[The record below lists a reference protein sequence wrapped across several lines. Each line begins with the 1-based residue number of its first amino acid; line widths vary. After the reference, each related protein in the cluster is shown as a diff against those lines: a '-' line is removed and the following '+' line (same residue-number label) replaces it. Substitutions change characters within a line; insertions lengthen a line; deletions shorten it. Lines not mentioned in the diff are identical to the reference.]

1 MRIRFITRNLRLLF
15 LFVSAIPM
23 LVQAQVDLTI
33 THQSGANNIYVFI
46 SRSGGDVDQIK
57 YSITYEDGVGNESN
71 ATYVEGGNG
80 ILMDKRPATLTVRA
94 LWMGSDVG
102 SAEAIYFG
110 FAGNT
115 NISIPFQTTYQA
127 PNIVPAFPFSATV
140 TYSSNWGAQS
150 ANKINSSTG
159 EISIWEVVTE
169 TYSATFA
176 KQATP
181 TGSGVTILNDPSNG
195 SYDLGEFTLTVTQK
209 PLTEDMISISPACIT
224 YDGGTHTPWVDVKS
238 GIYSFNKNY
247 DYTVSHA
254 NDIKN
259 VGNYPVTVTATANG
273 KLSGGPITKTFS
285 ITARS
290 INDAKVTL
298 GYTTA
303 QYTGSELKPSVSVAL
318 PSPKGGYDP
327 PLDASNYKVTY
338 ENSTNVGTAT
348 VTVKGK
354 GNYTGSA
361 STTFTITARSLGNAT
376 FGTISE
382 QTYTGSAITPEPTVT
397 WIPATGGPGTQL
409 VKGTDFDFS
418 YTNNVNVPA
427 TPNAPPTITI
437 TGKGNYTGS
446 KSKTFTIVKATP
458 VVTAPTAKSL
468 TYNGA
473 AQALVNAGST
483 TLGTLQY
490 SLDDRTYGTNVPTS
504 TGVGSYTVY
513 YRVVGD
519 GNINDVA
526 AQSITVTISK
536 AAGSL
541 SYATTSI
548 SKTFGNAAFTNPLTL
563 TGDGTVRY
571 STSNASV
578 ASVNAT
584 TGEVTIAGSGSAT
597 ITATVTD
604 GTNYTYATKT
614 ASYTITVGTNV
625 MNVTATGYTGT
636 YDGQSHGI
644 TVTAPDGA
652 TVKYGTTAGSY
663 TLTTSPTYTAA
674 GSYTVY
680 YQVSKANYTTVT
692 GSQTVV
698 ISKAAGSLS
707 YAATS
712 ISKTFGNAAFTNPLT
727 LTGDGTVRYS
737 TSNASVASVN
747 ATTGEVTI
755 AGSGSA
761 TITATVTDGT
771 NYTYATKTA
780 SYTITVG
787 TNVMNVTATGYTGTY
802 DGQSHGITVTAPDGA
817 TVKYGTT
824 AGSYTLTTSPTYTAA
839 GSYTVYYQVSKAN
852 YTTVTGSQTVVISKA
867 AGSLSYAA
875 TSISKT
881 FGNAAFTNPLTLTGD
896 GTVRY
901 STSNA
906 SVASVNATTG
916 EVTIAGSGSATIT
929 ATVTDG
935 TNYTYATKTASYT
948 ITVGTNVMNVIAT
961 GYTGTYD
968 GQAHGITVTAPDGA
982 TVKYGETAG
991 NYNLSAS
998 PTYINVGTYTV
1009 YYQVTKTGYTTV
1021 TGSAVVTISKA
1032 QATVRYDLYEF
1043 TAKIGEPFNRPYVTL
1058 DPQGLKLSYWSS
1070 DNDVAIVDAQT
1081 GEVTLIAPGRVNIYA
1096 EFAGDENYNRASDY
1110 YILTVLQRDIE
1121 PIDED
1126 VTIVWKDEDFIITDA
1141 DGKPVEKKLK
1151 NTVIYDILF
1160 TLDITGDPSESDGYD
1175 ETDDCVVLN
1184 YPMSNR
1190 DVDNIIF
1197 RQLEP
1202 GTEAYADE
1210 YTGLTFKVSA
1220 GKGYVIIDSKTDGE
1234 YQMMAKIGNLSPIA
1248 FNHTDREKDSVF
1260 YECSSPTWV
1269 YVYNGGKVSNARMDA
1284 NHRAKKQKGHVMIY
1298 SITRSSSVGDGIE
1311 RINMDALEESDRWY
1325 DLQGNRINRPTKK
1338 GIYILRGQKVI
1349 VK

>member
-571 STSNASV
+571 ST
-578 ASVNAT
+578 
-584 TGEVTIAGSGSAT
+584 
-597 ITATVTD
+597 
-604 GTNYTYATKT
+604 
-614 ASYTITVGTNV
+614 
-625 MNVTATGYTGT
+625 
-636 YDGQSHGI
+636 
-644 TVTAPDGA
+644 
-652 TVKYGTTAGSY
+652 
-663 TLTTSPTYTAA
+663 
-674 GSYTVY
+674 
-680 YQVSKANYTTVT
+680 
-692 GSQTVV
+692 
-698 ISKAAGSLS
+698 
-707 YAATS
+707 
-712 ISKTFGNAAFTNPLT
+712 
-727 LTGDGTVRYS
+727 
-737 TSNASVASVN
+737 
-747 ATTGEVTI
+747 
-755 AGSGSA
+755 
-761 TITATVTDGT
+761 
-771 NYTYATKTA
+771 
-780 SYTITVG
+780 
-787 TNVMNVTATGYTGTY
+787 
-802 DGQSHGITVTAPDGA
+802 
-817 TVKYGTT
+817 
-824 AGSYTLTTSPTYTAA
+824 
-839 GSYTVYYQVSKAN
+839 
-852 YTTVTGSQTVVISKA
+852 
-867 AGSLSYAA
+867 
-875 TSISKT
+875 
-881 FGNAAFTNPLTLTGD
+881 
-896 GTVRY
+896 
-901 STSNA
+901 TSNA

>member
-578 ASVNAT
+578 AAVNAT

-727 LTGDGTVRYS
+727 LTGDGS
-737 TSNASVASVN
+737 
-747 ATTGEVTI
+747 
-755 AGSGSA
+755 
-761 TITATVTDGT
+761 
-771 NYTYATKTA
+771 
-780 SYTITVG
+780 
-787 TNVMNVTATGYTGTY
+787 
-802 DGQSHGITVTAPDGA
+802 
-817 TVKYGTT
+817 
-824 AGSYTLTTSPTYTAA
+824 
-839 GSYTVYYQVSKAN
+839 
-852 YTTVTGSQTVVISKA
+852 
-867 AGSLSYAA
+867 
-875 TSISKT
+875 
-881 FGNAAFTNPLTLTGD
+881 
-896 GTVRY
+896 VRY

>member
-1 MRIRFITRNLRLLF
+1 MIRRFITRNQRLLLLF
-15 LFVSAIPM
+15 LCTMPM
-23 LVQAQVDLTI
+23 LAQAAYLTI
-33 THQSGANNIYVFI
+33 YDY
-46 SRSGGDVDQIK
+46 GGGGMKLNVVIDVTGDCDQII
-57 YSITYEDGVGNESN
+57 YSIDYEDDLYADVTN
-71 ATYVEGGNG
+71 AIYSETVQGYGYRMGFE
-80 ILMDKRPATLTVRA
+80 MECSPATVTA
-94 LWMGSDVG
+94 IAMWNGQETG
-102 SAEAIYFG
+102 SAVAKYYG
-110 FAGNT
+110 FAEE
-115 NISIPFQTTYQA
+115 SIITTYPTSIQA
-127 PNIVPAFPFSATV
+127 PNIIPALPSGATIK
-140 TYSSNWGAQS
+140 Y
-150 ANKINSSTG
+150 ANATTTTAPKNTIGETTG
-159 EISIWEVVTE
+159 V
-169 TYSATFA
+169 
-176 KQATP
+176 
-181 TGSGVTILNDPSNG
+181 
-195 SYDLGEFTLTVTQK
+195 
-209 PLTEDMISISPACIT
+209 ISISDIGQDLFCAYVQFSASAGAGPDIQVLNGSTQNGYYIGPFSLTVSKKTLTEGMISLSPASIT
-224 YDGGTHTPWVDVKS
+224 YDGSTHTPWVEVKD
-238 GIYSFNKNY
+238 GIYSFNKDY

-254 NDIKN
+254 SDIKDK
-259 VGNYPVTVTATANG
+259 GDYPVTITATANG
-273 KLSGGPITKTFS
+273 KLSGGPFTKTFS
-285 ITARS
+285 IIARS

-338 ENSTNVGTAT
+338 ENATNVGTAT

-361 STTFTITARSLGNAT
+361 SATFTITARSLGDAT

-382 QTYTGSAITPEPTVT
+382 QIYTGSAITPEPTVT

-541 SYATTSI
+541 SYA
-548 SKTFGNAAFTNPLTL
+548 
-563 TGDGTVRY
+563 
-571 STSNASV
+571 
-578 ASVNAT
+578 
-584 TGEVTIAGSGSAT
+584 
-597 ITATVTD
+597 
-604 GTNYTYATKT
+604 
-614 ASYTITVGTNV
+614 
-625 MNVTATGYTGT
+625 
-636 YDGQSHGI
+636 
-644 TVTAPDGA
+644 
-652 TVKYGTTAGSY
+652 
-663 TLTTSPTYTAA
+663 
-674 GSYTVY
+674 
-680 YQVSKANYTTVT
+680 
-692 GSQTVV
+692 
-698 ISKAAGSLS
+698 
-707 YAATS
+707 ATS

-824 AGSYTLTTSPTYTAA
+824 AGSYTLTASPTYTAA

-867 AGSLSYAA
+867 AGSLSYAT
-875 TSISKT
+875 TSLSKT
-881 FGNAAFTNPLTLTGD
+881 FGNAAFTNPLTMTGD
-896 GTVRY
+896 GTVKY
-901 STSNA
+901 SSSNA

-948 ITVGTNVMNVIAT
+948 ITVGTNVMNVTAT

-1160 TLDITGDPSESDGYD
+1160 SLDITGDPSESDGYD
-1175 ETDDCVVLN
+1175 ETADCVVLN

-1210 YTGLTFKVSA
+1210 YTGLTFKVPA

-1234 YQMMAKIGNLSPIA
+1234 YQMMVKIGNLSPIA

-1311 RINMDALEESDRWY
+1311 RINMDAFEESDRWY

>member
-46 SRSGGDVDQIK
+46 SRSGGGVDQIK

-578 ASVNAT
+578 AA
-584 TGEVTIAGSGSAT
+584 
-597 ITATVTD
+597 
-604 GTNYTYATKT
+604 
-614 ASYTITVGTNV
+614 
-625 MNVTATGYTGT
+625 
-636 YDGQSHGI
+636 
-644 TVTAPDGA
+644 
-652 TVKYGTTAGSY
+652 
-663 TLTTSPTYTAA
+663 
-674 GSYTVY
+674 
-680 YQVSKANYTTVT
+680 
-692 GSQTVV
+692 
-698 ISKAAGSLS
+698 
-707 YAATS
+707 
-712 ISKTFGNAAFTNPLT
+712 
-727 LTGDGTVRYS
+727 
-737 TSNASVASVN
+737 VN

>member
-181 TGSGVTILNDPSNG
+181 TGSGVTILNDQYSSNG

-209 PLTEDMISISPACIT
+209 PLTEDMISISPASIT

-338 ENSTNVGTAT
+338 ENATNVGTAT

-409 VKGTDFDFS
+409 VKGTDFVFS

-541 SYATTSI
+541 SYAATSI

-563 TGDGTVRY
+563 TGDGSVRY

-578 ASVNAT
+578 AAVNAT

-652 TVKYGTTAGSY
+652 TVKYG
-663 TLTTSPTYTAA
+663 
-674 GSYTVY
+674 
-680 YQVSKANYTTVT
+680 
-692 GSQTVV
+692 
-698 ISKAAGSLS
+698 
-707 YAATS
+707 
-712 ISKTFGNAAFTNPLT
+712 
-727 LTGDGTVRYS
+727 
-737 TSNASVASVN
+737 
-747 ATTGEVTI
+747 
-755 AGSGSA
+755 
-761 TITATVTDGT
+761 
-771 NYTYATKTA
+771 
-780 SYTITVG
+780 
-787 TNVMNVTATGYTGTY
+787 
-802 DGQSHGITVTAPDGA
+802 
-817 TVKYGTT
+817 
-824 AGSYTLTTSPTYTAA
+824 
-839 GSYTVYYQVSKAN
+839 
-852 YTTVTGSQTVVISKA
+852 
-867 AGSLSYAA
+867 
-875 TSISKT
+875 
-881 FGNAAFTNPLTLTGD
+881 
-896 GTVRY
+896 
-901 STSNA
+901 
-906 SVASVNATTG
+906 
-916 EVTIAGSGSATIT
+916 
-929 ATVTDG
+929 
-935 TNYTYATKTASYT
+935 
-948 ITVGTNVMNVIAT
+948 
-961 GYTGTYD
+961 
-968 GQAHGITVTAPDGA
+968 
-982 TVKYGETAG
+982 ETAG

-1032 QATVRYDLYEF
+1032 QATVSYDLYEF

-1096 EFAGDENYNRASDY
+1096 EFAGDENYDRASDY

-1160 TLDITGDPSESDGYD
+1160 SLDITGDPSESDGYD

-1234 YQMMAKIGNLSPIA
+1234 YQMMVKIGNLSPIA

-1311 RINMDALEESDRWY
+1311 RINMDAFEESDRWY

>member
-181 TGSGVTILNDPSNG
+181 TGSGVTILNDQYSSNG

-209 PLTEDMISISPACIT
+209 PLTEDMISISPASIT

-338 ENSTNVGTAT
+338 ENATNVGTAT

-541 SYATTSI
+541 SYATTSL

-578 ASVNAT
+578 AAVNAT

-636 YDGQSHGI
+636 YDGQAHGI

-663 TLTTSPTYTAA
+663 TLTTSPIYTAA

-680 YQVSKANYTTVT
+680 YQVSKANYITVT

-707 YAATS
+707 YAAT
-712 ISKTFGNAAFTNPLT
+712 N
-727 LTGDGTVRYS
+727 
-737 TSNASVASVN
+737 
-747 ATTGEVTI
+747 
-755 AGSGSA
+755 
-761 TITATVTDGT
+761 
-771 NYTYATKTA
+771 
-780 SYTITVG
+780 
-787 TNVMNVTATGYTGTY
+787 
-802 DGQSHGITVTAPDGA
+802 
-817 TVKYGTT
+817 
-824 AGSYTLTTSPTYTAA
+824 
-839 GSYTVYYQVSKAN
+839 
-852 YTTVTGSQTVVISKA
+852 
-867 AGSLSYAA
+867 
-875 TSISKT
+875 ISKT

-1234 YQMMAKIGNLSPIA
+1234 YQMMVKIGNLSPIA

>member
-338 ENSTNVGTAT
+338 ENATNVGTAT

-541 SYATTSI
+541 SYA
-548 SKTFGNAAFTNPLTL
+548 
-563 TGDGTVRY
+563 
-571 STSNASV
+571 
-578 ASVNAT
+578 
-584 TGEVTIAGSGSAT
+584 
-597 ITATVTD
+597 
-604 GTNYTYATKT
+604 
-614 ASYTITVGTNV
+614 
-625 MNVTATGYTGT
+625 
-636 YDGQSHGI
+636 
-644 TVTAPDGA
+644 
-652 TVKYGTTAGSY
+652 
-663 TLTTSPTYTAA
+663 
-674 GSYTVY
+674 
-680 YQVSKANYTTVT
+680 
-692 GSQTVV
+692 
-698 ISKAAGSLS
+698 
-707 YAATS
+707 ATS

-787 TNVMNVTATGYTGTY
+787 TNVMNVT
-802 DGQSHGITVTAPDGA
+802 
-817 TVKYGTT
+817 
-824 AGSYTLTTSPTYTAA
+824 
-839 GSYTVYYQVSKAN
+839 
-852 YTTVTGSQTVVISKA
+852 
-867 AGSLSYAA
+867 
-875 TSISKT
+875 
-881 FGNAAFTNPLTLTGD
+881 
-896 GTVRY
+896 
-901 STSNA
+901 
-906 SVASVNATTG
+906 
-916 EVTIAGSGSATIT
+916 
-929 ATVTDG
+929 
-935 TNYTYATKTASYT
+935 
-948 ITVGTNVMNVIAT
+948 AT

-1160 TLDITGDPSESDGYD
+1160 SLDITGDPSESDGYD

-1210 YTGLTFKVSA
+1210 YTGLTFKVPA

-1234 YQMMAKIGNLSPIA
+1234 YQMMVKIGNLSPIA

-1311 RINMDALEESDRWY
+1311 RINMDAFEESDRWY

>member
-181 TGSGVTILNDPSNG
+181 TGSGVTILNDQYSSNG

-209 PLTEDMISISPACIT
+209 PLTEDMISISPASIT

-338 ENSTNVGTAT
+338 ENATNVGTAT

-541 SYATTSI
+541 SYAATSI

-578 ASVNAT
+578 AAVNAT

-712 ISKTFGNAAFTNPLT
+712 LSKTFGNAAFTNPLT
-727 LTGDGTVRYS
+727 LTGDGTVKYS
-737 TSNASVASVN
+737 SSNASVACDRRH
-747 ATTGEVTI
+747 EL
-755 AGSGSA
+755 
-761 TITATVTDGT
+761 
-771 NYTYATKTA
+771 Y
-780 SYTITVG
+780 
-787 TNVMNVTATGYTGTY
+787 
-802 DGQSHGITVTAPDGA
+802 
-817 TVKYGTT
+817 
-824 AGSYTLTTSPTYTAA
+824 
-839 GSYTVYYQVSKAN
+839 
-852 YTTVTGSQTVVISKA
+852 
-867 AGSLSYAA
+867 
-875 TSISKT
+875 
-881 FGNAAFTNPLTLTGD
+881 
-896 GTVRY
+896 VRH
-901 STSNA
+901 
-906 SVASVNATTG
+906 
-916 EVTIAGSGSATIT
+916 
-929 ATVTDG
+929 
-935 TNYTYATKTASYT
+935 
-948 ITVGTNVMNVIAT
+948 
-961 GYTGTYD
+961 
-968 GQAHGITVTAPDGA
+968 Q
-982 TVKYGETAG
+982 
-991 NYNLSAS
+991 
-998 PTYINVGTYTV
+998 
-1009 YYQVTKTGYTTV
+1009 
-1021 TGSAVVTISKA
+1021 
-1032 QATVRYDLYEF
+1032 
-1043 TAKIGEPFNRPYVTL
+1043 
-1058 DPQGLKLSYWSS
+1058 
-1070 DNDVAIVDAQT
+1070 
-1081 GEVTLIAPGRVNIYA
+1081 
-1096 EFAGDENYNRASDY
+1096 
-1110 YILTVLQRDIE
+1110 
-1121 PIDED
+1121 
-1126 VTIVWKDEDFIITDA
+1126 
-1141 DGKPVEKKLK
+1141 DGKLYHYRRNERH
-1151 NTVIYDILF
+1151 
-1160 TLDITGDPSESDGYD
+1160 E
-1175 ETDDCVVLN
+1175 C
-1184 YPMSNR
+1184 NR
-1190 DVDNIIF
+1190 N
-1197 RQLEP
+1197 RL
-1202 GTEAYADE
+1202 YRH
-1210 YTGLTFKVSA
+1210 L
-1220 GKGYVIIDSKTDGE
+1220 
-1234 YQMMAKIGNLSPIA
+1234 
-1248 FNHTDREKDSVF
+1248 RWSV
-1260 YECSSPTWV
+1260 TWH
-1269 YVYNGGKVSNARMDA
+1269 YCNGS
-1284 NHRAKKQKGHVMIY
+1284 
-1298 SITRSSSVGDGIE
+1298 
-1311 RINMDALEESDRWY
+1311 
-1325 DLQGNRINRPTKK
+1325 
-1338 GIYILRGQKVI
+1338 
-1349 VK
+1349 

>member
-181 TGSGVTILNDPSNG
+181 IGSGVTILNDQYSSNG

-209 PLTEDMISISPACIT
+209 PLTEDMISISPASIT

-338 ENSTNVGTAT
+338 ENATNVGTAT

-563 TGDGTVRY
+563 TGDGTVR
-571 STSNASV
+571 
-578 ASVNAT
+578 
-584 TGEVTIAGSGSAT
+584 
-597 ITATVTD
+597 
-604 GTNYTYATKT
+604 
-614 ASYTITVGTNV
+614 
-625 MNVTATGYTGT
+625 
-636 YDGQSHGI
+636 
-644 TVTAPDGA
+644 
-652 TVKYGTTAGSY
+652 
-663 TLTTSPTYTAA
+663 
-674 GSYTVY
+674 
-680 YQVSKANYTTVT
+680 
-692 GSQTVV
+692 
-698 ISKAAGSLS
+698 
-707 YAATS
+707 
-712 ISKTFGNAAFTNPLT
+712 
-727 LTGDGTVRYS
+727 
-737 TSNASVASVN
+737 
-747 ATTGEVTI
+747 
-755 AGSGSA
+755 
-761 TITATVTDGT
+761 
-771 NYTYATKTA
+771 
-780 SYTITVG
+780 
-787 TNVMNVTATGYTGTY
+787 
-802 DGQSHGITVTAPDGA
+802 
-817 TVKYGTT
+817 
-824 AGSYTLTTSPTYTAA
+824 
-839 GSYTVYYQVSKAN
+839 
-852 YTTVTGSQTVVISKA
+852 
-867 AGSLSYAA
+867 
-875 TSISKT
+875 
-881 FGNAAFTNPLTLTGD
+881 
-896 GTVRY
+896 
-901 STSNA
+901 
-906 SVASVNATTG
+906 
-916 EVTIAGSGSATIT
+916 
-929 ATVTDG
+929 
-935 TNYTYATKTASYT
+935 
-948 ITVGTNVMNVIAT
+948 
-961 GYTGTYD
+961 
-968 GQAHGITVTAPDGA
+968 
-982 TVKYGETAG
+982 
-991 NYNLSAS
+991 
-998 PTYINVGTYTV
+998 
-1009 YYQVTKTGYTTV
+1009 
-1021 TGSAVVTISKA
+1021 
-1032 QATVRYDLYEF
+1032 
-1043 TAKIGEPFNRPYVTL
+1043 
-1058 DPQGLKLSYWSS
+1058 
-1070 DNDVAIVDAQT
+1070 
-1081 GEVTLIAPGRVNIYA
+1081 
-1096 EFAGDENYNRASDY
+1096 
-1110 YILTVLQRDIE
+1110 
-1121 PIDED
+1121 
-1126 VTIVWKDEDFIITDA
+1126 
-1141 DGKPVEKKLK
+1141 
-1151 NTVIYDILF
+1151 
-1160 TLDITGDPSESDGYD
+1160 
-1175 ETDDCVVLN
+1175 
-1184 YPMSNR
+1184 
-1190 DVDNIIF
+1190 
-1197 RQLEP
+1197 
-1202 GTEAYADE
+1202 
-1210 YTGLTFKVSA
+1210 
-1220 GKGYVIIDSKTDGE
+1220 
-1234 YQMMAKIGNLSPIA
+1234 
-1248 FNHTDREKDSVF
+1248 
-1260 YECSSPTWV
+1260 
-1269 YVYNGGKVSNARMDA
+1269 
-1284 NHRAKKQKGHVMIY
+1284 
-1298 SITRSSSVGDGIE
+1298 
-1311 RINMDALEESDRWY
+1311 
-1325 DLQGNRINRPTKK
+1325 
-1338 GIYILRGQKVI
+1338 
-1349 VK
+1349 

>member
-578 ASVNAT
+578 AA
-584 TGEVTIAGSGSAT
+584 
-597 ITATVTD
+597 
-604 GTNYTYATKT
+604 
-614 ASYTITVGTNV
+614 
-625 MNVTATGYTGT
+625 
-636 YDGQSHGI
+636 
-644 TVTAPDGA
+644 
-652 TVKYGTTAGSY
+652 
-663 TLTTSPTYTAA
+663 
-674 GSYTVY
+674 
-680 YQVSKANYTTVT
+680 
-692 GSQTVV
+692 
-698 ISKAAGSLS
+698 
-707 YAATS
+707 
-712 ISKTFGNAAFTNPLT
+712 
-727 LTGDGTVRYS
+727 
-737 TSNASVASVN
+737 VN